1 MFDSLDR
8 VGGGLVNII
17 LGALILWV
25 GQTTFHHAGQL
36 ATVDEKF
43 ENVSK
48 QFSDVDQR
56 YDSMKSWLDKV
67 VTSMKDSNRSNF
79 TKEDADKL
87 TEQLRKL
94 DVFASNVE
102 RRLTDRLTDVEVK
115 MAALESRQET
125 RYQSS
130 HEVAELQMEV
140 AQLRTALAQPM
151 APPQAAQYQTAERT
165 VGSAPVYLP
174 PVDVR
179 R

>member
-1 MFDSLDR
+1 MFESLDK

-36 ATVDEKF
+36 ATVDQKLESINQRF
-43 ENVSK
+43 T
-48 QFSDVDQR
+48 DVDKQ
-56 YDSMKSWLDKV
+56 YGSMKSWLEKV
-67 VTSMKDSNRSNF
+67 VSNMKDSNRSNF

-87 TEQLRKL
+87 SEQLRKL

-115 MAALESRQET
+115 LAALESRHE
-125 RYQSS
+125 S
-130 HEVAELQMEV
+130 HYEDAHELAALQMEV
-140 AQLRTALAQPM
+140 TQLRSALAQPIT
-151 APPQAAQYQTAERT
+151 PVPAQYQTVDRVVERT
-165 VGSAPVYLP
+165 PVYLP
-174 PVDVR
+174 PVDAR